1 MIELNEEQSLDELEV
16 KRIHDGLVATD
27 PVDQPRHYAPLFL
40 SLRDSDLR
48 LVGGVLASTVWN
60 WRSIDALWVNP
71 ELRGQGYGSR
81 LVARAEQVARSR
93 GCTHARLDTFDYQA
107 RVFYERLGYSVY
119 AQLAGFL
126 KGHTQLHMTKLLPL
140 SSRGDR

>member
-1 MIELNEEQSLDELEV
+1 MIELNEEQSLDEFEIQ
-16 KRIHDGLVATD
+16 RIHDGLVATD
-27 PVDQPRHYAPLFL
+27 PVNRPRRYAPLLL

-60 WRSIDALWVNP
+60 WLSIDALWVNP

-81 LVARAEQVARSR
+81 LVAQAEQVARSR

-107 RVFYERLGYSVY
+107 RAFYERLGYSVY
-119 AQLAGFL
+119 AQLAGFPE
-126 KGHTQLHMTKLLPL
+126 GHAQLHMMKLLP
-140 SSRGDR
+140 SAS